1 MTRERG
7 SITLE
12 TAIIAPALMILLL
25 MVIGL
30 GRIALAHGALDA
42 AARDAARQA
51 SIARDPAAAR
61 AAAVTSARAAL
72 AREGLACAPSVTVD
86 TTGLSAPLGRP
97 AAVIAHVSCEVE
109 LADLAIPGIP
119 GTKHIT
125 SSFTSPI
132 DPYRARTLGFA
143 NSDGASGL
151 NLSMGGRDGRR

>member
-7 SITLE
+7 SMALE
-12 TAIIAPALMILLL
+12 MAIVAPALIALLV

-30 GRIALAHGALDA
+30 GRVSFAHNALDA

-51 SIARDPAAAR
+51 SIARDPATAR
-61 AAAVTSARAAL
+61 SAAVTSARAAL

-97 AAVIAHVSCEVE
+97 AVVVARVSCEVN
-109 LADLAIPGIP
+109 LADLAVPGIP
-119 GTKHIT
+119 GTKNIT

-132 DPYRARTLGFA
+132 DPYRARNLGLAPSKGFSA
-143 NSDGASGL
+143 WSTRARLD
-151 NLSMGGRDGRR
+151 RE